1 MSPLIRQQI
10 FSFFVMFFCGAG
22 VAMFRQLFKSYQRDY
37 RPRRSIFILQ
47 EILFWLFAA
56 LITSACL
63 YYADYGAVTVRG
75 MIGFTLGAFLWYNI
89 RKHIQNRN

>member
-1 MSPLIRQQI
+1 MSPLIREQV

-22 VAMFRQLFKSYQRDY
+22 IAMLRQLFKSYQRDY
-37 RPRRSIFILQ
+37 RPRRSFFVVQ

-63 YYADYGAVTVRG
+63 YYADYGAVSVHG
-75 MIGFTLGAFLWYNI
+75 MIGFTLGALLWYNI
-89 RKHIQNRN
+89 RKHN

>member
-1 MSPLIRQQI
+1 LSC
-10 FSFFVMFFCGAG
+10 SFAG
-22 VAMFRQLFKSYQRDY
+22 RELLCSG
-37 RPRRSIFILQ
+37 IFILQ